1 MDLNLRLFY
10 VLISCFLS
18 TIAVFTLRRGL
29 SPAPGDPSDGKV
41 VQVSCSKFALSLSPR
56 PTVVPFQGFNAS
68 EDGQALRAAMKGFG
82 TDEQAIIDI
91 LTARSND
98 QRQLIKKYFLE
109 EYGRDLIED
118 LKSELGGK
126 FEDVI
131 VGLMSP
137 PDEYLCKQLHK
148 AMAGIGTHE
157 EALVEIVCTKSNEE
171 IQRLVNK
178 YEEMYDRP
186 LAEHLCSETSGHFRR
201 FLTLVVTGVR
211 DDANVVDPEK
221 AREQA
226 ESLYA
231 AGEAKL
237 GTDEEVFN
245 RVMAHASFA
254 QLRLVFEEYKNL
266 SGMTIEQAI
275 KHEMSGELHNAMMAV
290 VECVQSPP
298 AFFARRLFKAMDGI
312 GTDDTTLIRIIVS
325 RSEIDLGNIK
335 DEFERMHDRTLL
347 SAVKS
352 ETSGDYKRALCALI
366 GCA

>member
-1 MDLNLRLFY
+1 MDY
-10 VLISCFLS
+10 
-18 TIAVFTLRRGL
+18 
-29 SPAPGDPSDGKV
+29 DPI
-41 VQVSCSKFALSLSPR
+41 
-56 PTVVPFQGFNAS
+56 PTVVPA
-68 EDGQALRAAMKGFG
+68 EPLDVEADTVALRTAMKGFG

-91 LTARSND
+91 LTARSNA
-98 QRQLIKKYFLE
+98 QRQMIKENFLR

-131 VGLMSP
+131 IALMMTP
-137 PDEYLCKQLHK
+137 VQYLCKQLHK
-148 AMAGIGTHE
+148 AMAGMGTNE
-157 EALVEIVCTKSNEE
+157 STLVEILCTKSNEE
-171 IQRLVNK
+171 MAEIVK
-178 YEEMYDRP
+178 CYEEMYDRP
-186 LAEHLCSETSGHFRR
+186 LAEHMCSETSGHFRR
-201 FLTLVVTGVR
+201 LLTLIVTGVR
-211 DDANVVDPEK
+211 DPVGTVDPDK

-226 ESLYA
+226 EQLYN

-245 RVMAHASFA
+245 RILAHGSFA
-254 QLRLVFEEYKNL
+254 QLRLVFEEYKQL
-266 SGMTIEQAI
+266 SGETIEQAI
-275 KHEMSGELHNAMMAV
+275 KHEMSGELHEAMMAI

-298 AFFARRLFKAMDGI
+298 AFFANRLFKAMDGL

-335 DEFERMHDRTLL
+335 EEFERIYNRTLV

-366 GCA
+366 GGA